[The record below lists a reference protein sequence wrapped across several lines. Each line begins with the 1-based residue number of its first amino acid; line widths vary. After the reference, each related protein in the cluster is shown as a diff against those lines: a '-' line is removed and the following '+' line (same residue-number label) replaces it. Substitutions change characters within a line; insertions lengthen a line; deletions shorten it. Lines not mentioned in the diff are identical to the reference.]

1 TGVLHLF
8 DTAVGAP
15 VAVRLRQP
23 GQLSMYVCG
32 PTVSGEPHLGHGR
45 FSVTWDVLRRYMAWS
60 GIDVRLVS
68 NITDIDDKI
77 IARAAAEGRSTG
89 AVAEHYERVWWDSMD
104 GLGVQRPTEDPH
116 ATAWVPQM
124 VALIGGLVE
133 DGHAYVGGDGVYFSA
148 SSVADYGLLAH
159 QDLAE
164 LRAGARV
171 EVDEGAGKRAPAD
184 FVLWKL
190 AKPGEPS
197 WDSPWGAG
205 RPGWHTECVVMSLGL
220 LGDGFDVHGGGLD
233 LVFPHHENERAQ
245 AVAAGHQFAR
255 HWVHSGMVVA
265 FGGEKMSKSLG
276 NVVSLPELL
285 DGYDARAFRL
295 RVLQAHYRSPLTVT
309 DGTMADAVSTLRG
322 LDQWAAEMAPARGGA
337 VDRSAVDEFRA
348 WMDQDLNTPRAV
360 ALLFEL
366 GRRARA
372 GDRAAAATV
381 FELWETALGLP
392 LGRADAEVPASV
404 LARVEARNQARA
416 RKDWAASDALRDVL
430 AAEGWIVEDGPEG
443 TKIHR

>member
-1 TGVLHLF
+1 
-8 DTAVGAP
+8 
-15 VAVRLRQP
+15 
-23 GQLSMYVCG
+23 M
-32 PTVSGEPHLGHGR
+32 
-45 FSVTWDVLRRYMAWS
+45 
-60 GIDVRLVS
+60 
-68 NITDIDDKI
+68 
-77 IARAAAEGRSTG
+77 
-89 AVAEHYERVWWDSMD
+89 
-104 GLGVQRPTEDPH
+104 
-116 ATAWVPQM
+116 
-124 VALIGGLVE
+124 
-133 DGHAYVGGDGVYFSA
+133 YFSA

-171 EVDEGAGKRAPAD
+171 EVDEGAGKRAPGD

-220 LGDGFDVHGGGLD
+220 LDDGFDVHGGGLD

-245 AVAAGHQFAR
+245 AVAAGHPFAR

-265 FGGEKMSKSLG
+265 SGGEKMSKSLG

-337 VDRSAVDEFRA
+337 LDRSAVDEFRA